1 MFFFFVLQIEE
12 GGDRGNMTASF
23 DNSSPETRNGSNN
36 RNNETGGGGDG
47 SVYTL
52 SIPGGGYDNKAYKG
66 DADNGGPIKPRNNTI
81 TEDDPN
87 LQPKLKLSKK
97 EKWRILKNVSAIS
110 AAFMIQFT
118 AFQGTANL
126 QSSIN
131 AKDGLGTVSLCSIY
145 AAIIVSCLFVPTFVI
160 KRLSA
165 KWTLCASMLCY
176 VPYIGAQF
184 YPKFY
189 TLVPTGVLLGI
200 GAAPMWAAKGS
211 YLTTVGNMYAKI
223 TDQPLDAI
231 VVRFFGFFFLAW
243 QTAELWGNLI
253 SSIGMY

>member
-1 MFFFFVLQIEE
+1 MLQIEE
-12 GGDRGNMTASF
+12 GDRGNMTASF
-23 DNSSPETRNGSNN
+23 ENSHSEAHAGANKAENG
-36 RNNETGGGGDG
+36 D

-52 SIPGGGYDNKAYKG
+52 SVTTGYDNKGFKG
-66 DADNGGPIKPRNNTI
+66 DSDNGGPIKPRRSTI
-81 TEDDPN
+81 TDDDPN
-87 LQPKLKLSKK
+87 QPKLKLSTK
-97 EKWRILKNVSAIS
+97 EKWRILKNVTAIS

-145 AAIIVSCLFVPTFVI
+145 AAIIVSCLFVPTFLI
-160 KRLSA
+160 KRLTA
-165 KWTLCASMLCY
+165 KWTLCVSMLCY
-176 VPYIGAQF
+176 LPYIGAQF
-184 YPKFY
+184 YPRFY
-189 TLVPTGVLLGI
+189 TLVPTGVILGI
-200 GAAPMWAAKGS
+200 GAAPMWASKGS

-253 SSIGMY
+253 SSLGKSQQIFARITNNMYIV